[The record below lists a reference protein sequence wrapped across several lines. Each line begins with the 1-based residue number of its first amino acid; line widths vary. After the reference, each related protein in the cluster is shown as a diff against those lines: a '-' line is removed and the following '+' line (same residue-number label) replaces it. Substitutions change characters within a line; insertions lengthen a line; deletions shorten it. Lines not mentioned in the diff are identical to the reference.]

1 MSIGFIHFAP
11 SQCWLERE
19 HCGDEAV
26 AAKKLLNQVPDTNEY
41 KALRSD
47 ISYVHRE
54 YVALMDKYS
63 TLDTP
68 ETLPR
73 DIRPRNSPEKLP
85 RDTPPRHTPETLPQV
100 FVFPC
105 LQCRHI
111 VGHASYNLNVLWEIV
126 VFLLSPFVSGDIKQR
141 EFVQHGVRPCQ
152 SVSFFSRRPSVG

>member
-1 MSIGFIHFAP
+1 MSIGFILFAP

-26 AAKKLLNQVPDTNEY
+26 AAKKLLNQVPDANEY

-73 DIRPRNSPEKLP
+73 DIRPRNSPETLP
-85 RDTPPRHTPETLPQV
+85 RDTPPRHSPVTIFYPRRKRVGGSILFRLPGKEHNTSAYSW
-100 FVFPC
+100 
-105 LQCRHI
+105 LNRI
-111 VGHASYNLNVLWEIV
+111 VGSELTLSLIAKVDQQGII
-126 VFLLSPFVSGDIKQR
+126 LLSLCHLR
-141 EFVQHGVRPCQ
+141 
-152 SVSFFSRRPSVG
+152 